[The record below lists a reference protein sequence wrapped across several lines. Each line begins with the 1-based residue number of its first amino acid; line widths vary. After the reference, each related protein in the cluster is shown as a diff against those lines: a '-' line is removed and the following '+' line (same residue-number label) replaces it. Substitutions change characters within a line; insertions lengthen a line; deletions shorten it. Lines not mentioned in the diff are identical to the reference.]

1 MKSAKSSKGRCTMN
15 ISCNYIDKNYY
26 KVSQTNERQKQA
38 KKYTVYQSIIKDK
51 ISLNLDEIEG
61 YSHQMDNNTMM
72 EIKACLMEI
81 RKILGIE

>member
-1 MKSAKSSKGRCTMN
+1 MN

-26 KVSQTNERQKQA
+26 KVSQKNERQKQS

-72 EIKACLMEI
+72 EIKAHLMEI
-81 RKILGIE
+81 RKILDIE

>member
-1 MKSAKSSKGRCTMN
+1 MKSAKSSKGRFTMN

-38 KKYTVYQSIIKDK
+38 KKYTVYQSIVRDK

-81 RKILGIE
+81 RKILDIE

>member
-1 MKSAKSSKGRCTMN
+1 MN

-26 KVSQTNERQKQA
+26 KVSQTNERPKQE

-72 EIKACLMEI
+72 EIKAHLMEI
-81 RKILGIE
+81 RKILDIE

>member
-1 MKSAKSSKGRCTMN
+1 MN

-26 KVSQTNERQKQA
+26 KVSQTNERPKQA

-51 ISLNLDEIEG
+51 ISLNLDMIEG

-81 RKILGIE
+81 RKILDIE

>member
-1 MKSAKSSKGRCTMN
+1 MKSAKSSKGRFTMN
-15 ISCNYIDKNYY
+15 ISCNCIDKNYY
-26 KVSQTNERQKQA
+26 KLSQMNERQKQA

-61 YSHQMDNNTMM
+61 YSYQMDNNTMM

>member
-1 MKSAKSSKGRCTMN
+1 MN

-38 KKYTVYQSIIKDK
+38 KKYTDYQSIIKDK

>member
-1 MKSAKSSKGRCTMN
+1 MN

-26 KVSQTNERQKQA
+26 KVSQKNERQKQA
-38 KKYTVYQSIIKDK
+38 KKFTVYQNIVREK

-72 EIKACLMEI
+72 EIISHLMEI
-81 RKILGIE
+81 RKILDIE

>member
-1 MKSAKSSKGRCTMN
+1 MN

-26 KVSQTNERQKQA
+26 KVSQKNERQKQA

-72 EIKACLMEI
+72 EIKAHLMEI
-81 RKILGIE
+81 RKILDIE

>member
-1 MKSAKSSKGRCTMN
+1 MN

-26 KVSQTNERQKQA
+26 KVSQKNERQKQA
-38 KKYTVYQSIIKDK
+38 KKYTVYQNIIRDK

-72 EIKACLMEI
+72 EIKAHLMEI
-81 RKILGIE
+81 RKILDIE